1 MRFFLTFSLFSL
13 ATQALHADDWPQF
26 MGPDRN
32 GVSAEKGLRFSWPK
46 QGPPL
51 LWEKRVGA
59 GFAGPV
65 VAGRR
70 LILFHRLD
78 NDEVVDCLDS
88 ETGKEQWSFK
98 YPTTYRDDFGFDEGP
113 RATPLIAGDR
123 VFTLG
128 AEGRLHCIDLASG
141 QAIWQRS
148 LSSDYASRKGYFGVG
163 TSPLLAGANL
173 LINIGGRDA
182 GIIALN
188 KDNAKEVW
196 RATNHEA
203 SYSSPVIAEWGG
215 ARHAVFLT
223 REGIV
228 VVNPADGSVTYQKH
242 FRARGSASVNA
253 ASPLAAD
260 GYLFFSASYGTG
272 AILLR
277 PADQGMDE
285 IWKSDEVLSN
295 HYTTSLAQDGYLY
308 GFDGRQEE
316 GARLRCVELKSGKV
330 AWTVES
336 FGCGSMILAD
346 GHLLVLH
353 EKGELI
359 VAAASPTGYQEESRA
374 PLLTGPCRSGI
385 ALSNG
390 RLVARDAHRLV
401 CLNLKK

>member
-1 MRFFLTFSLFSL
+1 MRFFLTFSLFFL
-13 ATQALHADDWPQF
+13 AARALHADDWPQF
-26 MGPDRN
+26 LGPDRN
-32 GVSAEKGLRFSWPK
+32 GASAEKGLQFSWPK

-65 VAGRR
+65 VAGWR

-78 NDEVVDCLDS
+78 NDEVVDCFDP

-113 RATPLIAGDR
+113 RATPLIAGNQ

-128 AEGRLHCIDLASG
+128 AEGKLHCIDLASG

-148 LSSDYASRKGYFGVG
+148 LSADYASRKGYFGVG
-163 TSPLLAGANL
+163 TSPLLAGDNL
-173 LINIGGRDA
+173 LINVGGRDA

-188 KDNAKEVW
+188 KDTSKEVW

-228 VVNPADGSVTYQKH
+228 AVNPADGAVTYQKQ

-260 GYLFFSASYGTG
+260 GHLFFSASYGTG

-277 PADQGMDE
+277 PTDQGMYE
-285 IWKSDEVLSN
+285 IWKSDDVLSN
-295 HYTTSLAQDGYLY
+295 HYTTSIAQGGHLY

-330 AWTVES
+330 AWTVEG

-346 GHLLVLH
+346 GHLIILH

-359 VAAASPTGYQEESRA
+359 VAAASPSGYKEESRA
-374 PLLTGPCRSGI
+374 PLLNGPCRSAI

-390 RLVARDAHRLV
+390 HLHARDAHRLV